1 MASYRLVSGRP
12 MNSRDLT
19 IFGYL
24 GVLAAGITLQVLA
37 IRWPG
42 RLPSLGRVL
51 SHAMQSRTGRVGI
64 IVAWAWI
71 GLHFFAR

>member
-1 MASYRLVSGRP
+1 MS
-12 MNSRDLT
+12 SRDLT
-19 IFGYL
+19 IIGYL
-24 GVLAAGITLQVLA
+24 SVLAAGITLQVVA
-37 IRWPG
+37 ICWPG

-51 SHAMQSRTGRVGI
+51 SHIMQSRTGRVGI